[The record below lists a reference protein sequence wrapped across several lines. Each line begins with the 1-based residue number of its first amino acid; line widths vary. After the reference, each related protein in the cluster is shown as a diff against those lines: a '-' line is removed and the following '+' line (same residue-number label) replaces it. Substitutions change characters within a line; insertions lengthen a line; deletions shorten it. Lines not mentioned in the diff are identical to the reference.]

1 MDYRAHSDNLET
13 EIPYMGEAGGGGGG
27 VGGAAVLSPRNLLY
41 LISTIHLVENIFLIT
56 T

>member
-13 EIPYMGEAGGGGGG
+13 EIPYMGEAGGGVGW
-27 VGGAAVLSPRNLLY
+27 GGAAVLSPRNLLY
-41 LISTIHLVENIFLIT
+41 LISTIHLVENTFLIT